1 MHLKN
6 VIWQALNTRQ
16 TAFAESCEAA
26 RRFMPEVTALCGFAE
41 PNDDGYAGLA
51 CLAGAGG
58 TAAIF
63 LDRPYEPREGWEYVV
78 GAPLLQMIRE
88 NGNGS
93 PHINQALESK
103 AKSLPIHCHP
113 ERSGTESEAN
123 RYTQSR
129 DLVSSRCSQEIAGRP
144 SSSLGNVSRIMNSAE
159 IVELGD
165 GDSPEML
172 ELTALTKPG
181 PFGPRTHELG
191 YYVGIRDQGK
201 LVAMAGERL
210 KVPGFTEVSAVC
222 THPDHLGKGYAAA
235 LMTEVMRAIRER
247 GETPFLHVRA
257 DNARAI
263 AIYERLGFRTAW
275 QGHFAVLRN
284 SVVSEARPA

>member
-1 MHLKN
+1 
-6 VIWQALNTRQ
+6 
-16 TAFAESCEAA
+16 
-26 RRFMPEVTALCGFAE
+26 MPEVTALCAFAE
-41 PNDDGYAGLA
+41 PNDDGYESLA
-51 CLAGAGG
+51 RLAGAGG

-63 LDRPYEPREGWEYVV
+63 LDRPYEPRPGWEYVV
-78 GAPLLQMIRE
+78 GAPLLQMICE
-88 NGNGS
+88 NGHGS
-93 PHINQALESK
+93 PHINRALENK
-103 AKSLPIHCHP
+103 AQSLPTHCHP
-113 ERSGTESEAN
+113 ERSGSESEAN
-123 RYTQSR
+123 RPTQSR
-129 DLVSSRCSQEIAGRP
+129 DLESSRYPQEIAERP
-144 SSSLGNVSRIMNSAE
+144 SSSVRNAPHMMNSAE

-165 GDSPEML
+165 SDSSDML

-181 PFGPRTHELG
+181 PFGRRTHELG
-191 YYVGIRDQGK
+191 YYVGIRDHGN

-235 LMTEVMRAIRER
+235 LMTEVMRGIRER

-257 DNARAI
+257 DNSRAI

-284 SVVSEARPA
+284 SAVSEARPA